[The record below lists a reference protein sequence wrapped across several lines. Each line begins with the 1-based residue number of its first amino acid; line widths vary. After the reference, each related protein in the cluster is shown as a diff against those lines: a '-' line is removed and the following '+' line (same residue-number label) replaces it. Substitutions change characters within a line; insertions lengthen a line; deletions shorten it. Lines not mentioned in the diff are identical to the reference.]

1 MWHIRIVKGKI
12 ELIED
17 KIIEI
22 KIERADIVK
31 KIVWQ
36 YDAPE
41 HHLTSW
47 QFCFVQECS

>member
-31 KIVWQ
+31 KKKKLFGNMTRLKAI
-36 YDAPE
+36 
-41 HHLTSW
+41 
-47 QFCFVQECS
+47 